1 MDRAEHIAQSMRWNL
16 DRETYLKSLH
26 HRGFIA
32 IDSVPRDD
40 DGWWRVSRHSAS
52 VNSAYKCMS
61 VLRLQ
66 WPDLEFKVRKPVTR
80 QRWRAEIWARRKR

>member
-16 DRETYLKSLH
+16 NRENEL
-26 HRGFIA
+26 RGL
-32 IDSVPRDD
+32 V
-40 DGWWRVSRHSAS
+40 DGSTPTDAEGWRRVSRHSAS
-52 VNSAYKCMS
+52 INSAYKCMS

-66 WPDLEFKVRKPVTR
+66 WADLEFKVIKPPTR